1 MIFLNVRMN
10 DNDGPPPPALLGV
23 LPESLAAWK
32 NGWTEMDDTAA
43 FTIIEETDF
52 FDDQMGDSL
61 KNTFD
66 CTAESID
73 EALTLRGR
81 EVNAVNTFQFLL
93 EPAIDKIVDFTTQS
107 LVGSGK
113 SVTTKHELWTFLATT
128 FLR

>member
-1 MIFLNVRMN
+1 MN

-43 FTIIEETDF
+43 FTIIDEEEF

-66 CTAESID
+66 CTAES
-73 EALTLRGR
+73 R
-81 EVNAVNTFQFLL
+81 
-93 EPAIDKIVDFTTQS
+93 
-107 LVGSGK
+107 
-113 SVTTKHELWTFLATT
+113 
-128 FLR
+128 